1 MVSTK
6 AKAGMRSAKRWS
18 VSFFLTQ
25 LKSLIW
31 WVVIQFVY
39 ITKNQEMTVLK
50 ILWQEQETN
59 TETIF
64 EVDYGATKT

>member
-25 LKSLIW
+25 LKSLFW

-39 ITKNQEMTVLK
+39 ITKQEMTVLK

-59 TETIF
+59 TEIIF
-64 EVDYGATKT
+64 EVDCGTTKT